1 MKTVWTKEELK
12 KAIESGETEI
22 YVEGDYAKKIVK
34 RAKVRKGSLWAGI
47 GLTAIGIALIPFSGG
62 ASAAAVIQGLEVTIG
77 GTSVV
82 ATAGELAMVLGSVTF
97 ISSVAMFKNYT
108 IEINDG
114 TVKVYRKKP

>member
-22 YVEGDYAKKIVK
+22 YVEGDYAKKIAK
-34 RAKVRKGSLWAGI
+34 RAKVRKGSLWAGVGLTVI
-47 GLTAIGIALIPFSGG
+47 GLVLIPFSGG
-62 ASAAAVIQGLEVTIG
+62 ASAAAVIEGLTVTVG
-77 GTSVV
+77 GTTVV

-97 ISSVAMFKNYT
+97 ISSVAMFKNYA

>member
-22 YVEGDYAKKIVK
+22 YVEGDYAKKIAK

-62 ASAAAVIQGLEVTIG
+62 ASAAAVVHGLEVTIG

-97 ISSVAMFKNYT
+97 ISSVAMFKNYA

-114 TVKVYRKKP
+114 TVKVYRKKS